1 MTSMAELKALVV
13 GASGGIGHAVS
24 IALAREGIESALI
37 GRNSEKLN
45 QIAKACID
53 LGGDAFPIVCDIAQT
68 ATIES
73 AVSKAIDKLGGLN
86 FLINCAGASISGKLH
101 EANLADCDAIVDTN
115 LKAHYYFA
123 RHCLAEINQQPG
135 GAIIKI
141 GSVNAPYSGAS
152 AYPASNQGLK
162 GYGEVLFE
170 DVREFGTKVC
180 TIQPGY
186 VNTELVRS
194 DSLNSELMIQPEDI
208 AQTVLFVLSMAGTA
222 CPTEITILP
231 QRSPYLKG

>member
-1 MTSMAELKALVV
+1 MTERRALIV
-13 GASGGIGHAVS
+13 GASGGIGGAVAK
-24 IALAREGIESALI
+24 ALAREGIASALI
-37 GRNSEKLN
+37 GRNREKLTE
-45 QIAKACID
+45 ITEACIE
-53 LGGDAFPIVCDIAQT
+53 LGGDAFPLVCDISQT
-68 ATIES
+68 ETIKGVVTE
-73 AVSKAIDKLGGLN
+73 AIDKLGGLN
-86 FLINCAGASISGKLH
+86 FLINCAGASVHSKLH
-101 EANLADCDAIVDTN
+101 EADLKDCDSILDTN
-115 LKAHYYFA
+115 LRAHYYLA
-123 RHCLAEINQQPG
+123 RHCLAELNKQSG

-152 AYPASNQGLK
+152 VYPASNQGLR

-194 DSLNSELMIQPEDI
+194 DDLDSALMIQPEDI

-231 QRSPYLKG
+231 QRSPYLNR

>member
-1 MTSMAELKALVV
+1 MSGHRAIIV
-13 GASGGIGHAVS
+13 GATGGIGTAVAIS
-24 IALAREGIESALI
+24 LAREGISSALI
-37 GRNSEKLN
+37 GRNPEKLEN
-45 QIAKACID
+45 ITGTCIEA
-53 LGGDAFPIVCDIAQT
+53 GGSAFPVTCNIAQT
-68 ATIES
+68 ATIEA
-73 AVSKAIDKLGGLN
+73 AVNEAIDKLGGLN
-86 FLINCAGASISGKLH
+86 YLINCAGASIHGKLH
-101 EANLADCDAIVDTN
+101 EADLDDCDAIIDTN

-123 RHCLAEINQQPG
+123 RHCLAEINRQSG

-186 VNTELVRS
+186 VNTDLVRS
-194 DSLNSELMIQPEDI
+194 DKLDSELMIQPEDI
-208 AQTVLFVLSMAGTA
+208 AQTVLYVLSMAGTA

-231 QRSPYLKG
+231 QRSPYLST

>member
-1 MTSMAELKALVV
+1 MTEHRAIIV
-13 GASGGIGHAVS
+13 GATGGIGTAVAIS
-24 IALAREGIESALI
+24 LAREGISSALI
-37 GRNSEKLN
+37 GRNPEKLEK
-45 QIAKACID
+45 ITRTCIEA
-53 LGGDAFPIVCDIAQT
+53 GGSAFPVTCNIAQT
-68 ATIES
+68 ATIEA
-73 AVSKAIDKLGGLN
+73 AVNEAIDKLGGLN
-86 FLINCAGASISGKLH
+86 YLINCAGASIHGKLH
-101 EANLADCDAIVDTN
+101 EADLDDCDAIIDTN

-123 RHCLAEINQQPG
+123 RHCLAEINRQSG

-186 VNTELVRS
+186 VNTDLVRS
-194 DSLNSELMIQPEDI
+194 DKLNSELMIQPEDI
-208 AQTVLFVLSMAGTA
+208 AHTVLYVLSMAGTA

-231 QRSPYLKG
+231 QRSPYLST